1 MQRTFI
7 RTSCCLAAA
16 VALIVTASSYAA
28 YPDKPVRMI
37 VPFPPGGGTDVVAR
51 AIAQK
56 LGDQWGQSVVVDNR
70 PGAASMVGTEMLAHA
85 VADGYTIGFVSMS
98 HTINPSIYKKLPFD
112 PIADFAPVVLAAT
125 APNVLVVNPAV
136 GAKSVAELVQVAKA
150 RPGKL
155 NFPSSGNGGVSHLSM
170 EMFRYAA
177 GIDIVHVP
185 YRGAGPALTALLAN
199 ETQLMMATTP
209 VALPQMKAGRLIA
222 LATTGLKRSPLAADI
237 PTVAESGY
245 PGFEADTWYGMLAPA
260 KMPPAL
266 VNQINAAVVKM
277 LTQPDFKERLAHEGA
292 QPAGGTPAQFAAY
305 IKMEI
310 EKWAKIVRMAKVKIE

>member
-1 MQRTFI
+1 M
-7 RTSCCLAAA
+7 A
-16 VALIVTASSYAA
+16 VAVAGTTCAFAAA
-28 YPDKPVRMI
+28 YPDKPVRMV

-51 AIAQK
+51 AIALK
-56 LGDQWGQSVVVDNR
+56 LTEQWGQSVVVDNR
-70 PGAASMVGTEMLAHA
+70 PGAASMVGTEMLARA
-85 VADGYTIGFVSMS
+85 VPDGYTLGFVSMS

-112 PIADFAPVVLAAT
+112 PIADFSPVVLAAT
-125 APNVLVVNPAV
+125 APNVLVVSPGV
-136 GAKSVAELVQVAKA
+136 GAKSVAELVQIAKS

-222 LATTGLKRSPLAADI
+222 LATTGLKRSSLAPEI
-237 PTVAESGY
+237 PTVAEAGY

-260 KMPPAL
+260 KVPPAL
-266 VNQINAAVVKM
+266 VNQANAAVTKM
-277 LTQPDFKERLAHEGA
+277 LTQADFKERLAHEGA
-292 QPAGGTPAQFAAY
+292 QPAGGTPAQFAAH
-305 IKMEI
+305 IKSEI
-310 EKWAKIVRMAKVKIE
+310 EKWAKIVRMARVKIE

>member
-1 MQRTFI
+1 M
-7 RTSCCLAAA
+7 A
-16 VALIVTASSYAA
+16 VAVTGATCAVAA
-28 YPDKPVRMI
+28 TYPDKPVRMV

-51 AIAQK
+51 AIALK
-56 LGDQWGQSVVVDNR
+56 LSEQWGQSVVVDNR
-70 PGAASMVGTEMLAHA
+70 PGAASMVGTEMLARA
-85 VADGYTIGFVSMS
+85 VPDGYTLGFVSMS

-112 PIADFAPVVLAAT
+112 PIADFSPVVLAAT
-125 APNVLVVNPAV
+125 APNVLVVSPGV
-136 GAKSVAELVQVAKA
+136 GAKSVAELVQIAKA

-222 LATTGLKRSPLAADI
+222 LATTGLKRSSLAPEI
-237 PTVAESGY
+237 PTVAEAGY

-260 KMPPAL
+260 KVPPAL
-266 VNQINAAVVKM
+266 VNQANAAVTKM
-277 LTQPDFKERLAHEGA
+277 LTQADFKERLAHEGA
-292 QPAGGTPAQFAAY
+292 QPAGGTPAQFAAH
-305 IKMEI
+305 IKSEI

>member
-1 MQRTFI
+1 M
-7 RTSCCLAAA
+7 A
-16 VALIVTASSYAA
+16 VAVTGATCAVAA
-28 YPDKPVRMI
+28 TYPEKPVRMV

-51 AIAQK
+51 AIALK
-56 LGDQWGQSVVVDNR
+56 LTEQWGQSVVVDNR
-70 PGAASMVGTEMLAHA
+70 PGAASMVGTEMLARA
-85 VADGYTIGFVSMS
+85 VPDGYTLGFVSMS

-112 PIADFAPVVLAAT
+112 PIADFSPVALAAT
-125 APNVLVVNPAV
+125 APNVLVVNPGV
-136 GAKSVAELVQVAKA
+136 GAKSVAELVQIAKA

-222 LATTGLKRSPLAADI
+222 LATTGLKRSSLAPEI
-237 PTVAESGY
+237 PTVAEAGY

-260 KMPPAL
+260 KVPPAL
-266 VNQINAAVVKM
+266 VNQANAAVTKM
-277 LTQPDFKERLAHEGA
+277 LTQADFKERLAHEGA
-292 QPAGGTPAQFAAY
+292 QPAGGTPAQFATH
-305 IKMEI
+305 IKSEI

>member
-1 MQRTFI
+1 M
-7 RTSCCLAAA
+7 A
-16 VALIVTASSYAA
+16 VAVTGATCAVAA
-28 YPDKPVRMI
+28 TYPEKPVRMV

-51 AIAQK
+51 AIALK
-56 LGDQWGQSVVVDNR
+56 LTEQWGQSVVVDNR
-70 PGAASMVGTEMLAHA
+70 PGAASMVGTEMLARA
-85 VADGYTIGFVSMS
+85 VPDGYTLGFVSMS

-112 PIADFAPVVLAAT
+112 PIADFSPVVLAAT
-125 APNVLVVNPAV
+125 APNVLVVSPGV
-136 GAKSVAELVQVAKA
+136 GAKSVAELVQIAKS

-222 LATTGLKRSPLAADI
+222 LATTGLKRSSLAPEI
-237 PTVAESGY
+237 PTVAEAGY

-260 KMPPAL
+260 KVPPAL
-266 VNQINAAVVKM
+266 VNQANAAVTKM
-277 LTQPDFKERLAHEGA
+277 LTQADFKERLAHEGA
-292 QPAGGTPAQFAAY
+292 QPAGGTPAQFAAH
-305 IKMEI
+305 IKSEI

>member
-1 MQRTFI
+1 M
-7 RTSCCLAAA
+7 A
-16 VALIVTASSYAA
+16 VAVTGATCAVAA
-28 YPDKPVRMI
+28 TYPEKPVRMV

-51 AIAQK
+51 AIALK
-56 LGDQWGQSVVVDNR
+56 LTEQWGQSVVVDNR
-70 PGAASMVGTEMLAHA
+70 PGAASMVGTEMLARA
-85 VADGYTIGFVSMS
+85 VPDGYTLGFVSMS

-112 PIADFAPVVLAAT
+112 PIADFSPVVLAAT
-125 APNVLVVNPAV
+125 APNVLVVNPGV
-136 GAKSVAELVQVAKA
+136 GAKSVAELVQIAKS

-222 LATTGLKRSPLAADI
+222 LATTGLKRSSLAPEI
-237 PTVAESGY
+237 PTVAEAGY

-260 KMPPAL
+260 KVPPAL
-266 VNQINAAVVKM
+266 VNQANAAVTKM
-277 LTQPDFKERLAHEGA
+277 LTQADFKERLAHEGA
-292 QPAGGTPAQFAAY
+292 QPAGGTPAQFAAH
-305 IKMEI
+305 IKSEI

>member
-1 MQRTFI
+1 M
-7 RTSCCLAAA
+7 A
-16 VALIVTASSYAA
+16 VAVAGTTCAFAAA
-28 YPDKPVRMI
+28 YPDKPVRMV

-51 AIAQK
+51 AIALK
-56 LGDQWGQSVVVDNR
+56 LTEQWGQSVVVDNR
-70 PGAASMVGTEMLAHA
+70 PGAASMVGTEMLARA
-85 VADGYTIGFVSMS
+85 VPDGYTLGFVSMS

-112 PIADFAPVVLAAT
+112 PIADFSPVALAAT
-125 APNVLVVNPAV
+125 APNVLVVNPGV
-136 GAKSVAELVQVAKA
+136 GAKSVAELVQIAKA

-222 LATTGLKRSPLAADI
+222 LATTGLKRSSLAPEI
-237 PTVAESGY
+237 PTVAEAGY

-260 KMPPAL
+260 KVPPAL
-266 VNQINAAVVKM
+266 VNQANAAVTKM
-277 LTQPDFKERLAHEGA
+277 LTQADFKERLAHEGA
-292 QPAGGTPAQFAAY
+292 QPAGGTPAQFATH
-305 IKMEI
+305 IKSEI
-310 EKWAKIVRMAKVKIE
+310 EKWAKIVRTAKVKIE

>member
-1 MQRTFI
+1 M
-7 RTSCCLAAA
+7 A
-16 VALIVTASSYAA
+16 VAVAGTTCAFAAA
-28 YPDKPVRMI
+28 YPDKPVRMV

-51 AIAQK
+51 AIALK
-56 LGDQWGQSVVVDNR
+56 LTEQWGQSVVVDNR
-70 PGAASMVGTEMLAHA
+70 PGAASMVGTEMLARA
-85 VADGYTIGFVSMS
+85 VPDGYTLGFVSMS

-112 PIADFAPVVLAAT
+112 PIADFSPVVLAAT
-125 APNVLVVNPAV
+125 APNVLVVNPGV
-136 GAKSVAELVQVAKA
+136 GAKSVAELVQIAKA

-222 LATTGLKRSPLAADI
+222 LATTGLKRSSLAPEI
-237 PTVAESGY
+237 PTVAEAGY

-260 KMPPAL
+260 KVPPAF
-266 VNQINAAVVKM
+266 VKQANAAVTKM

-292 QPAGGTPAQFAAY
+292 QPAGGTPAQFAAH
-305 IKMEI
+305 IKSEI
-310 EKWAKIVRMAKVKIE
+310 EKWAKIVRTAKVKIE

>member
-1 MQRTFI
+1 M
-7 RTSCCLAAA
+7 A
-16 VALIVTASSYAA
+16 VAVAGTTCAFAAA
-28 YPDKPVRMI
+28 YPDKPVRMV

-51 AIAQK
+51 AIALK
-56 LGDQWGQSVVVDNR
+56 LTEQWSQSVVVDNR
-70 PGAASMVGTEMLAHA
+70 PGAASMVGTEMLARA
-85 VADGYTIGFVSMS
+85 VPDGYTLGFVSMS

-112 PIADFAPVVLAAT
+112 PIADFSPVVLAAT
-125 APNVLVVNPAV
+125 APNVLVVSPGV
-136 GAKSVAELVQVAKA
+136 GAKSVAELVQIAKS

-222 LATTGLKRSPLAADI
+222 LATTGLKRSSLAPEI
-237 PTVAESGY
+237 PTVAEAGY

-260 KMPPAL
+260 KVPPAL
-266 VNQINAAVVKM
+266 VNQANAAVTKM
-277 LTQPDFKERLAHEGA
+277 LTQADFKERLAHEGA
-292 QPAGGTPAQFAAY
+292 QPAGGTPAQFAAH
-305 IKMEI
+305 IKSEI
-310 EKWAKIVRMAKVKIE
+310 EKWSKIVRMAKVKIE

>member
-1 MQRTFI
+1 M
-7 RTSCCLAAA
+7 A
-16 VALIVTASSYAA
+16 VAVTGATCAVAA
-28 YPDKPVRMI
+28 TYPEKPVRMV

-51 AIAQK
+51 AIALK
-56 LGDQWGQSVVVDNR
+56 LTEQWGQSVVVDNR
-70 PGAASMVGTEMLAHA
+70 PGAASMVGTEMLARA
-85 VADGYTIGFVSMS
+85 VPDGYTLGFVSMS

-112 PIADFAPVVLAAT
+112 PIADFFPVALAAT
-125 APNVLVVNPAV
+125 APNVLVVNPGV
-136 GAKSVAELVQVAKA
+136 GAKSVAELVQIAKS

-222 LATTGLKRSPLAADI
+222 LATTGLKRSSLAPEI
-237 PTVAESGY
+237 PTVAEAGY

-260 KMPPAL
+260 KVPPAL
-266 VNQINAAVVKM
+266 VNQANAAVTKM
-277 LTQPDFKERLAHEGA
+277 LTQADFKERLAHEGA
-292 QPAGGTPAQFAAY
+292 QPAGGTPAQFAAH
-305 IKMEI
+305 IKSEI
-310 EKWAKIVRMAKVKIE
+310 EKWAKIVRTAKVKIE

>member
-1 MQRTFI
+1 MAVAVAATTCAF
-7 RTSCCLAAA
+7 AAA
-16 VALIVTASSYAA
+16 YSY
-28 YPDKPVRMI
+28 KPVRMV

-51 AIAQK
+51 AIALK
-56 LGDQWGQSVVVDNR
+56 LTEQWGQSVVVDNR
-70 PGAASMVGTEMLAHA
+70 PGAASMVGTEMLARA
-85 VADGYTIGFVSMS
+85 VPDGYTLGFVSMS

-112 PIADFAPVVLAAT
+112 PIADFSPVVLAAT
-125 APNVLVVNPAV
+125 APNVLVVNPGV
-136 GAKSVAELVQVAKA
+136 GAKSVAELVQIAKS

-222 LATTGLKRSPLAADI
+222 LATTGLKRSSLAPEI
-237 PTVAESGY
+237 PTVAEAGY

-260 KMPPAL
+260 KVPPAL
-266 VNQINAAVVKM
+266 INQANAAVTKM
-277 LTQPDFKERLAHEGA
+277 LTQADFKERLAHEGA
-292 QPAGGTPAQFAAY
+292 QPAGGTPAQFAAH
-305 IKMEI
+305 IKSEI

>member
-1 MQRTFI
+1 M
-7 RTSCCLAAA
+7 A
-16 VALIVTASSYAA
+16 VAVTGATCAVAA
-28 YPDKPVRMI
+28 TYPEKPVRMV

-51 AIAQK
+51 AIALK
-56 LGDQWGQSVVVDNR
+56 LTEQWGQSVVVDNR
-70 PGAASMVGTEMLAHA
+70 PGAASMVGTEMLARA
-85 VADGYTIGFVSMS
+85 VPDGYTLGFVSMS

-112 PIADFAPVVLAAT
+112 PIADFSPVVLAAT
-125 APNVLVVNPAV
+125 APNVLVVNPGV
-136 GAKSVAELVQVAKA
+136 GAKSVAELVQVAKG

-222 LATTGLKRSPLAADI
+222 LATTGLKRSSLAPEI
-237 PTVAESGY
+237 PTVAEAGY

-260 KMPPAL
+260 KVPPVL
-266 VNQINAAVVKM
+266 VNQANAAVTKM
-277 LTQPDFKERLAHEGA
+277 LTQADFKERLAHEGA
-292 QPAGGTPAQFAAY
+292 QPAGGTPAQFAAH
-305 IKMEI
+305 IKSEI
-310 EKWAKIVRMAKVKIE
+310 EKWAKIVRMARVKIE

>member
-1 MQRTFI
+1 
-7 RTSCCLAAA
+7 L
-16 VALIVTASSYAA
+16 
-28 YPDKPVRMI
+28 
-37 VPFPPGGGTDVVAR
+37 
-51 AIAQK
+51 K
-56 LGDQWGQSVVVDNR
+56 LTEQWGQSVVVDNR
-70 PGAASMVGTEMLAHA
+70 PGAASMVGTEMLARA
-85 VADGYTIGFVSMS
+85 VPDGYTLGFVSMS

-112 PIADFAPVVLAAT
+112 PIADFSPVALAAT
-125 APNVLVVNPAV
+125 APNVLVVNPGV
-136 GAKSVAELVQVAKA
+136 GAKSVAELVQIAKA

-222 LATTGLKRSPLAADI
+222 LATTGLKRSSLAPEI
-237 PTVAESGY
+237 PTVAEAGY

-260 KMPPAL
+260 KVPPAL
-266 VNQINAAVVKM
+266 VNQANAAVTKM
-277 LTQPDFKERLAHEGA
+277 LTQADFKERLAHEGA
-292 QPAGGTPAQFAAY
+292 QPAGGTPAQFATH
-305 IKMEI
+305 IKSEI
-310 EKWAKIVRMAKVKIE
+310 EKWAKIVRTAKVKIE

>member
-1 MQRTFI
+1 M
-7 RTSCCLAAA
+7 A
-16 VALIVTASSYAA
+16 VAVTGATCAVAA
-28 YPDKPVRMI
+28 TYPDKPVRMV

-51 AIAQK
+51 AIALK
-56 LGDQWGQSVVVDNR
+56 LSEQWGQSVVVDNR
-70 PGAASMVGTEMLAHA
+70 PGAASMVGTEMLARA
-85 VADGYTIGFVSMS
+85 VPDGYTLGFVSMS

-112 PIADFAPVVLAAT
+112 PIADLSPVMLAAT
-125 APNVLVVNPAV
+125 APNVLVVNPGV
-136 GAKSVAELVQVAKA
+136 GAKSVAELVQIAKS

-222 LATTGLKRSPLAADI
+222 LATTGLKRSSLAPEI
-237 PTVAESGY
+237 PTVAEAGY

-260 KMPPAL
+260 KVPPAL
-266 VNQINAAVVKM
+266 VNQANAAVTKM
-277 LTQPDFKERLAHEGA
+277 LTQADFKERLAHEGA
-292 QPAGGTPAQFAAY
+292 QPAGGTPAQFAAH
-305 IKMEI
+305 IKSEI

>member
-1 MQRTFI
+1 M
-7 RTSCCLAAA
+7 A
-16 VALIVTASSYAA
+16 VAVAATTCAFAAA
-28 YPDKPVRMI
+28 YPDKPVRMV

-51 AIAQK
+51 AIALK
-56 LGDQWGQSVVVDNR
+56 LTEQWGQSVVVDNR
-70 PGAASMVGTEMLAHA
+70 PGAASMVGTEMLARA
-85 VADGYTIGFVSMS
+85 VPDGYTLGFVSMS

-112 PIADFAPVVLAAT
+112 PIADFSPVALAAT
-125 APNVLVVNPAV
+125 APNVLVVNPGV
-136 GAKSVAELVQVAKA
+136 GAKSVAELVQIAKS

-222 LATTGLKRSPLAADI
+222 LATTGLKRSSLAPEI
-237 PTVAESGY
+237 PTVAEAGY

-260 KMPPAL
+260 KVPPAL
-266 VNQINAAVVKM
+266 VNQANAAVTKM
-277 LTQPDFKERLAHEGA
+277 LTQADFKERLAHEGA
-292 QPAGGTPAQFAAY
+292 QPAGGTPAQFATH
-305 IKMEI
+305 IKSEI
-310 EKWAKIVRMAKVKIE
+310 EKWAKIVRTAKVKIE

>member
-1 MQRTFI
+1 M
-7 RTSCCLAAA
+7 A
-16 VALIVTASSYAA
+16 VAVAGTTCAFAAA
-28 YPDKPVRMI
+28 YPDKPVRMV

-51 AIAQK
+51 AIALK
-56 LGDQWGQSVVVDNR
+56 LTEQWGQSVVVDNR
-70 PGAASMVGTEMLAHA
+70 PGAASMVGTEMLARA
-85 VADGYTIGFVSMS
+85 VPDGYTLGFVSMS
-98 HTINPSIYKKLPFD
+98 HTINPSIHKKLPFD
-112 PIADFAPVVLAAT
+112 PIADFFPVALAAT
-125 APNVLVVNPAV
+125 APNVLVVNPGV
-136 GAKSVAELVQVAKA
+136 GAKSVAELVQIAKA

-222 LATTGLKRSPLAADI
+222 LATTGLKRSSLAPEI
-237 PTVAESGY
+237 PTVAEAGY

-260 KMPPAL
+260 KVPPAL
-266 VNQINAAVVKM
+266 VNQANAAVTKM
-277 LTQPDFKERLAHEGA
+277 LTQADFKERLAHEGA
-292 QPAGGTPAQFAAY
+292 QPAGGTPAQFATH
-305 IKMEI
+305 IKSEI
-310 EKWAKIVRMAKVKIE
+310 EKWAKIVRTAKVKIE

>member
-1 MQRTFI
+1 M
-7 RTSCCLAAA
+7 A
-16 VALIVTASSYAA
+16 VAVAGTTCAFAAA
-28 YPDKPVRMI
+28 YPDKPVRMV

-51 AIAQK
+51 AIALK
-56 LGDQWGQSVVVDNR
+56 LTEQWGQSVVVDNR
-70 PGAASMVGTEMLAHA
+70 PGAASMVGTEMLARA
-85 VADGYTIGFVSMS
+85 VPDGYTLGFVSMS

-112 PIADFAPVVLAAT
+112 PIADFSPVALAAT
-125 APNVLVVNPAV
+125 APNVLVVSPGV
-136 GAKSVAELVQVAKA
+136 GAKSVAELVQIAKS

-222 LATTGLKRSPLAADI
+222 LATTGLKRSSLAPEI
-237 PTVAESGY
+237 PTVAEAGY

-260 KMPPAL
+260 KVPPAL
-266 VNQINAAVVKM
+266 VNQANAAVTKM
-277 LTQPDFKERLAHEGA
+277 LTQADFKERLAHEGA
-292 QPAGGTPAQFAAY
+292 QPAGGTPAQFAAH
-305 IKMEI
+305 IKSEI

>member
-1 MQRTFI
+1 M
-7 RTSCCLAAA
+7 A
-16 VALIVTASSYAA
+16 VAVAATTCAFAAA
-28 YPDKPVRMI
+28 YPDKPVRMV

-51 AIAQK
+51 AIALK
-56 LGDQWGQSVVVDNR
+56 LTEQWSQSVVVDNR
-70 PGAASMVGTEMLAHA
+70 PGAASMVGTEMLARA
-85 VADGYTIGFVSMS
+85 VPDGYTLGFVSMS

-112 PIADFAPVVLAAT
+112 PIADFSPVALAAT
-125 APNVLVVNPAV
+125 APNVLVVNPGV
-136 GAKSVAELVQVAKA
+136 GAKSVAELVQIAKA

-222 LATTGLKRSPLAADI
+222 LATTGLKRSSLAPEI
-237 PTVAESGY
+237 PTVAEAGY

-260 KMPPAL
+260 KVPPAL
-266 VNQINAAVVKM
+266 VNQANAAVTKM
-277 LTQPDFKERLAHEGA
+277 LTQADFKERLAHEGA
-292 QPAGGTPAQFAAY
+292 QPAGGTPAQFAAH
-305 IKMEI
+305 IKSEI

>member
-1 MQRTFI
+1 M
-7 RTSCCLAAA
+7 A
-16 VALIVTASSYAA
+16 VAVTGATCAVAA
-28 YPDKPVRMI
+28 TYPEKPVRMV

-51 AIAQK
+51 AIALK
-56 LGDQWGQSVVVDNR
+56 LTEQWGQSVVVDNR
-70 PGAASMVGTEMLAHA
+70 PGAASMVGTEMLARA
-85 VADGYTIGFVSMS
+85 VPDGYTLGFVSMS

-112 PIADFAPVVLAAT
+112 PIADFSPVVLAAT
-125 APNVLVVNPAV
+125 APNVLVVNPGV
-136 GAKSVAELVQVAKA
+136 GAKSVAELVQIAKA

-155 NFPSSGNGGVSHLSM
+155 NFPSSCNGGVSHLSM

-222 LATTGLKRSPLAADI
+222 LATTGLKRSSLAPEI
-237 PTVAESGY
+237 PTVAEAGY

-260 KMPPAL
+260 KVPPAL
-266 VNQINAAVVKM
+266 VNQANAAVTKM
-277 LTQPDFKERLAHEGA
+277 LTQADFKERLAHEGA
-292 QPAGGTPAQFAAY
+292 QPAGGTPAQFAAH
-305 IKMEI
+305 IKSEI
-310 EKWAKIVRMAKVKIE
+310 EKWAKIVRMARVKIE

>member
-1 MQRTFI
+1 M
-7 RTSCCLAAA
+7 A
-16 VALIVTASSYAA
+16 VAVAGTTCAFAAA
-28 YPDKPVRMI
+28 YPDKPVRMV

-51 AIAQK
+51 AIALK
-56 LGDQWGQSVVVDNR
+56 LTEQWGQSVVVDNR

-85 VADGYTIGFVSMS
+85 VPDGYTLGFVSMS

-112 PIADFAPVVLAAT
+112 PIADFSPVALAAT
-125 APNVLVVNPAV
+125 APNVLVVNPGV
-136 GAKSVAELVQVAKA
+136 GAKSVAELVQIAKA

-222 LATTGLKRSPLAADI
+222 LATTGLKRSSLAPEI
-237 PTVAESGY
+237 PTVAEAGY

-260 KMPPAL
+260 KVPPAL
-266 VNQINAAVVKM
+266 VNQTNAAVTKM
-277 LTQPDFKERLAHEGA
+277 LTQADFKERLAHEGA
-292 QPAGGTPAQFAAY
+292 QPAGGTPTQFATH
-305 IKMEI
+305 IKSEI
-310 EKWAKIVRMAKVKIE
+310 EKWAKIVRTAKVKIE

>member
-1 MQRTFI
+1 M
-7 RTSCCLAAA
+7 A
-16 VALIVTASSYAA
+16 VAVAGTTCAFAAA
-28 YPDKPVRMI
+28 YPDKPVRMV

-51 AIAQK
+51 AIALK
-56 LGDQWGQSVVVDNR
+56 LTEQWGQSVVVDNR
-70 PGAASMVGTEMLAHA
+70 PGAASMVGTEMLARA
-85 VADGYTIGFVSMS
+85 VPDGYTLGFVSMS

-112 PIADFAPVVLAAT
+112 PIADFSPVALAAT
-125 APNVLVVNPAV
+125 APNVLVVNPGV
-136 GAKSVAELVQVAKA
+136 GAKSVAELVQIAKA

-222 LATTGLKRSPLAADI
+222 LATTGLKRSSLAPEI
-237 PTVAESGY
+237 PTVAEAGY

-260 KMPPAL
+260 KVPPAL
-266 VNQINAAVVKM
+266 VNQANAAVTKM
-277 LTQPDFKERLAHEGA
+277 LTQADFKERLAHEGA
-292 QPAGGTPAQFAAY
+292 QPAGGTPAQFAAH
-305 IKMEI
+305 IKSEI
-310 EKWAKIVRMAKVKIE
+310 EKWAKIVRMARVKIE

>member
-1 MQRTFI
+1 M
-7 RTSCCLAAA
+7 A
-16 VALIVTASSYAA
+16 VAVTGATCAVAA
-28 YPDKPVRMI
+28 TYPDKPVRMV

-51 AIAQK
+51 AIALK
-56 LGDQWGQSVVVDNR
+56 LTEQWGQSVVVDNR
-70 PGAASMVGTEMLAHA
+70 PGAASMVGTEMLARA
-85 VADGYTIGFVSMS
+85 VPDGYTLGFVSMS

-112 PIADFAPVVLAAT
+112 PIADFSPVVLAAT
-125 APNVLVVNPAV
+125 APNVLVVSPGV
-136 GAKSVAELVQVAKA
+136 GAKSVAELVQIAKS

-222 LATTGLKRSPLAADI
+222 LATTGLKRSSLAPEI
-237 PTVAESGY
+237 PTVAEAGY

-260 KMPPAL
+260 KVPPAL
-266 VNQINAAVVKM
+266 VNQANAAVTKM
-277 LTQPDFKERLAHEGA
+277 LTQADFKERLAHEGA
-292 QPAGGTPAQFAAY
+292 QPAGGTPAQFAAH
-305 IKMEI
+305 IKSEI
-310 EKWAKIVRMAKVKIE
+310 EKWAKIVRMARVKIE

>member
-1 MQRTFI
+1 M
-7 RTSCCLAAA
+7 A
-16 VALIVTASSYAA
+16 VAVTGATCAVAA
-28 YPDKPVRMI
+28 TYPEKPVRMV

-51 AIAQK
+51 AIALK
-56 LGDQWGQSVVVDNR
+56 LTEQWGQSVVVDNR
-70 PGAASMVGTEMLAHA
+70 PGAASMVGTEMLARA
-85 VADGYTIGFVSMS
+85 VPDGYTLGFVSMS

-112 PIADFAPVVLAAT
+112 PIADFSPVVLAAT
-125 APNVLVVNPAV
+125 APNVLVVNPGV
-136 GAKSVAELVQVAKA
+136 GAKSVAELVQIAKS

-222 LATTGLKRSPLAADI
+222 LATTGLKRSSLAPEI
-237 PTVAESGY
+237 PTVAEAGY

-260 KMPPAL
+260 KVPPAL
-266 VNQINAAVVKM
+266 VNQANAAVTKM
-277 LTQPDFKERLAHEGA
+277 LTQADFKERLAHEGA
-292 QPAGGTPAQFAAY
+292 QPAGGTPAQFATH
-305 IKMEI
+305 IKSEI

>member
-1 MQRTFI
+1 M
-7 RTSCCLAAA
+7 A
-16 VALIVTASSYAA
+16 VAVAATTCAFAAA
-28 YPDKPVRMI
+28 YPDKPVRMV

-51 AIAQK
+51 AIALK
-56 LGDQWGQSVVVDNR
+56 LTEQWGQSVVVDNR
-70 PGAASMVGTEMLAHA
+70 PGAASMVGTEMLARA
-85 VADGYTIGFVSMS
+85 VPDGYTLGFVSMS

-112 PIADFAPVVLAAT
+112 PIADFSPVALAAT
-125 APNVLVVNPAV
+125 APNVLVVSPGV
-136 GAKSVAELVQVAKA
+136 GAKSVAELVQIAKS

-222 LATTGLKRSPLAADI
+222 LATTGLKRSSLAPEI
-237 PTVAESGY
+237 PTVAEAGY

-260 KMPPAL
+260 KVPPAL
-266 VNQINAAVVKM
+266 VNQANAAVTKM
-277 LTQPDFKERLAHEGA
+277 LTQADFKERLAHEGA
-292 QPAGGTPAQFAAY
+292 QPAGGTPAQFATH
-305 IKMEI
+305 IKSEI
-310 EKWAKIVRMAKVKIE
+310 EKWAKIVRTAKVKIE

>member
-1 MQRTFI
+1 M
-7 RTSCCLAAA
+7 A
-16 VALIVTASSYAA
+16 VAVAGTTCAFAAA
-28 YPDKPVRMI
+28 YPDKPVRMV

-51 AIAQK
+51 AIALK
-56 LGDQWGQSVVVDNR
+56 LTEQWGQSVVVDNR
-70 PGAASMVGTEMLAHA
+70 PGAASMVGTEMLARA
-85 VADGYTIGFVSMS
+85 VPDGYTLGFVSMS

-112 PIADFAPVVLAAT
+112 PIADFSPVALAAT
-125 APNVLVVNPAV
+125 APNVLVVNPGV
-136 GAKSVAELVQVAKA
+136 GAKSVAELVQIAKA

-222 LATTGLKRSPLAADI
+222 LATTGLKRSLLAPEI
-237 PTVAESGY
+237 PTVAEAGY

-260 KMPPAL
+260 KVPPAL
-266 VNQINAAVVKM
+266 VNQANAAVTKM
-277 LTQPDFKERLAHEGA
+277 LTQADFKERLAHEGA
-292 QPAGGTPAQFAAY
+292 QPAGGTPAQFATH
-305 IKMEI
+305 IKSEI

>member
-1 MQRTFI
+1 M
-7 RTSCCLAAA
+7 A
-16 VALIVTASSYAA
+16 VAVAGTTCAFAAA
-28 YPDKPVRMI
+28 YPDKPVRMV

-51 AIAQK
+51 AIALK
-56 LGDQWGQSVVVDNR
+56 LTEQWGQSVVVDNR
-70 PGAASMVGTEMLAHA
+70 PGAASMVGTEMLARA
-85 VADGYTIGFVSMS
+85 VPDGYTLGFVSMS

-112 PIADFAPVVLAAT
+112 PIADFSPVALAAT
-125 APNVLVVNPAV
+125 APNVLVVSPGV
-136 GAKSVAELVQVAKA
+136 GAKSVAELVQIAKS

-222 LATTGLKRSPLAADI
+222 LATTGLKRSSLAPEI
-237 PTVAESGY
+237 PTVAEAGY

-260 KMPPAL
+260 KVPPAL
-266 VNQINAAVVKM
+266 VNQANAAVTKM
-277 LTQPDFKERLAHEGA
+277 LTQADFKERLAHEGA
-292 QPAGGTPAQFAAY
+292 QPAGGTPAQFAAH
-305 IKMEI
+305 IKSEI
-310 EKWAKIVRMAKVKIE
+310 EKWAKIVRMARVKIE

>member
-1 MQRTFI
+1 M
-7 RTSCCLAAA
+7 A
-16 VALIVTASSYAA
+16 VAVAGTTCAFAAA
-28 YPDKPVRMI
+28 YPDKPVRMV

-51 AIAQK
+51 AIALK
-56 LGDQWGQSVVVDNR
+56 LTEQWGQSVVVDNR
-70 PGAASMVGTEMLAHA
+70 PGAASMVGTEMLARA
-85 VADGYTIGFVSMS
+85 VPDGYTLGFVSMS

-112 PIADFAPVVLAAT
+112 PIADFSPVALAAT
-125 APNVLVVNPAV
+125 APNVLVVNPGV
-136 GAKSVAELVQVAKA
+136 GAKSVAELVQIAKA

-222 LATTGLKRSPLAADI
+222 LATTGLKRSSLAPEI
-237 PTVAESGY
+237 PTVAEAGY

-260 KMPPAL
+260 KVPPAL
-266 VNQINAAVVKM
+266 VNQANAAVTKM
-277 LTQPDFKERLAHEGA
+277 LTQADFKERLAHEGA
-292 QPAGGTPAQFAAY
+292 QPAGGTPTQFATH
-305 IKMEI
+305 IKSEI

>member
-1 MQRTFI
+1 MTGA
-7 RTSCCLAAA
+7 TCA
-16 VALIVTASSYAA
+16 VAAT
-28 YPDKPVRMI
+28 YPEKPVRMV

-51 AIAQK
+51 AIALK
-56 LGDQWGQSVVVDNR
+56 LTEQWGQSVVVDNR
-70 PGAASMVGTEMLAHA
+70 PGAASMVGTEMLARA
-85 VADGYTIGFVSMS
+85 VPDGYTLGFVSMS

-112 PIADFAPVVLAAT
+112 PIADFSPVVLAAT
-125 APNVLVVNPAV
+125 APNVLVVNPGV
-136 GAKSVAELVQVAKA
+136 GAKSVAELVQIAKA

-222 LATTGLKRSPLAADI
+222 LATTGLKRSSLAPEI
-237 PTVAESGY
+237 PTVAEAGY

-260 KMPPAL
+260 KVPPAL
-266 VNQINAAVVKM
+266 LNQANAAVTKM
-277 LTQPDFKERLAHEGA
+277 LTQADFKERLAHEGA
-292 QPAGGTPAQFAAY
+292 QPAGGTPAQFAAH
-305 IKMEI
+305 IKSEI

>member
-1 MQRTFI
+1 M
-7 RTSCCLAAA
+7 A
-16 VALIVTASSYAA
+16 VAVAATTCAFAAA
-28 YPDKPVRMI
+28 YPDKPVRMV

-51 AIAQK
+51 AIALK
-56 LGDQWGQSVVVDNR
+56 LTEQWGQSVVVDNR
-70 PGAASMVGTEMLAHA
+70 PGAASMVGTEMLARA
-85 VADGYTIGFVSMS
+85 VPDGYTLGFVSMS

-112 PIADFAPVVLAAT
+112 PIADFSPVVLAAT
-125 APNVLVVNPAV
+125 APNVLVVNPGV
-136 GAKSVAELVQVAKA
+136 GAKSVAELVQIAKA

-222 LATTGLKRSPLAADI
+222 LATTGLKRSSLAPEI
-237 PTVAESGY
+237 PTVAEAGY

-260 KMPPAL
+260 KVPPAL
-266 VNQINAAVVKM
+266 VNQANAAVTKM
-277 LTQPDFKERLAHEGA
+277 LTQADFKERLAHEGA
-292 QPAGGTPAQFAAY
+292 QPAGGTPAQFAAH
-305 IKMEI
+305 IKSEI

>member
-1 MQRTFI
+1 M
-7 RTSCCLAAA
+7 A
-16 VALIVTASSYAA
+16 VAVAGTTCAFAAA
-28 YPDKPVRMI
+28 YPDKPVRMV

-51 AIAQK
+51 AIALK
-56 LGDQWGQSVVVDNR
+56 LTEQWGQSVVVDNR
-70 PGAASMVGTEMLAHA
+70 PGAASMVGTEMLARA
-85 VADGYTIGFVSMS
+85 VPDGYTLGFVSMS

-112 PIADFAPVVLAAT
+112 PIADFSPVALAAT
-125 APNVLVVNPAV
+125 APNVLVVNPGV
-136 GAKSVAELVQVAKA
+136 GAKSVAELVQIAKA

-222 LATTGLKRSPLAADI
+222 LATTGLKRSSLAPEI
-237 PTVAESGY
+237 PTVAEAGY

-260 KMPPAL
+260 KVPPAL
-266 VNQINAAVVKM
+266 VNQANAAVTKM
-277 LTQPDFKERLAHEGA
+277 LTQADFKERLAHEGA
-292 QPAGGTPAQFAAY
+292 QPAGGTPAQFAAH
-305 IKMEI
+305 IKSEI
-310 EKWAKIVRMAKVKIE
+310 EKWAKIVRTAKVKIE

>member
-1 MQRTFI
+1 MARFFRQP
-7 RTSCCLAAA
+7 LAAFLA
-16 VALIVTASSYAA
+16 SALAGGAAFAA
-28 YPDKPVRMI
+28 YPDKPVRMV

-56 LGDQWGQSVVVDNR
+56 LGEQWGQSVIVDNR
-70 PGAASMVGTEMLAHA
+70 PGAASMIGTEILAHA
-85 VADGYTIGFVSMS
+85 VPDGYTLGFVSMT
-98 HTINPSIYKKLPFD
+98 HTINVSIYKKLPYD
-112 PIADFAPVVLAAT
+112 PVADFAPIILAAT

-136 GAKSVAELVQVAKA
+136 GAKTVAELVKIAKA

-170 EMFRYAA
+170 ELFRYTA
-177 GIDIVHVP
+177 GIEITHVP

-222 LATTGLKRSPLAADI
+222 LAVTSRVRSPLAPEL
-237 PTVAESGY
+237 PTIAESGY

-260 KMPPAL
+260 RFPAVL
-266 VNQINAAVVKM
+266 VTQVNGAVTKM
-277 LTQPDFKERLAHEGA
+277 LAEPDFKERLAHEGA

-305 IKMEI
+305 IKSEI
-310 EKWAKIVRMAKVKIE
+310 GKWAKIVGMAKVQIE

>member
-1 MQRTFI
+1 M
-7 RTSCCLAAA
+7 A
-16 VALIVTASSYAA
+16 VAVTGATCAVAA
-28 YPDKPVRMI
+28 TYPDKPVRMV

-51 AIAQK
+51 AIALK
-56 LGDQWGQSVVVDNR
+56 LSEQWGQSVVVDNR
-70 PGAASMVGTEMLAHA
+70 PGAASMVGTEMLARA
-85 VADGYTIGFVSMS
+85 VPDGYTLGFVSMS

-112 PIADFAPVVLAAT
+112 PIADFSPVVLAAT
-125 APNVLVVNPAV
+125 APNVLVVSPGV
-136 GAKSVAELVQVAKA
+136 GAKSVAELVQIAKS

-222 LATTGLKRSPLAADI
+222 LATTGLKRSSLAPEI
-237 PTVAESGY
+237 PTVAEAGY

-260 KMPPAL
+260 KVPPAL
-266 VNQINAAVVKM
+266 VNQANAAVTKM
-277 LTQPDFKERLAHEGA
+277 LTQADFKERLAHEGA
-292 QPAGGTPAQFAAY
+292 QPAGGTPAQFAAH
-305 IKMEI
+305 IKSDI

>member
-1 MQRTFI
+1 VAGATF
-7 RTSCCLAAA
+7 A
-16 VALIVTASSYAA
+16 VAAA
-28 YPDKPVRMI
+28 YPDKPVRMV

-51 AIAQK
+51 AIALK
-56 LGDQWGQSVVVDNR
+56 LTEQWGQSVVVDNR
-70 PGAASMVGTEMLAHA
+70 PGAASMVGTEMLARA
-85 VADGYTIGFVSMS
+85 VPDGYTLGFVSMS

-112 PIADFAPVVLAAT
+112 PIADFSPVVLAAT
-125 APNVLVVNPAV
+125 APNVLVVNPGV
-136 GAKSVAELVQVAKA
+136 GAKSVAELVQIAKS

-222 LATTGLKRSPLAADI
+222 LATTGLKRSSLAPEI
-237 PTVAESGY
+237 PTVAEAGY

-260 KMPPAL
+260 KVPPAL
-266 VNQINAAVVKM
+266 VNQANAAVTKM
-277 LTQPDFKERLAHEGA
+277 LTQADFKERLAHEGA
-292 QPAGGTPAQFAAY
+292 QPAGGTPAQFAAH
-305 IKMEI
+305 IKSEI

>member
-1 MQRTFI
+1 M
-7 RTSCCLAAA
+7 A
-16 VALIVTASSYAA
+16 VAVTGATCAVAA
-28 YPDKPVRMI
+28 TYPEKPVRMV

-51 AIAQK
+51 AIALK
-56 LGDQWGQSVVVDNR
+56 LTEQWGQSVVVDNR
-70 PGAASMVGTEMLAHA
+70 PGAASMVGTEMLARA
-85 VADGYTIGFVSMS
+85 VPDGYTLGFVSMS

-112 PIADFAPVVLAAT
+112 PIADFSPVVLAAT
-125 APNVLVVNPAV
+125 APNVLVVSPGV
-136 GAKSVAELVQVAKA
+136 GAKSVAELVQIAKS

-222 LATTGLKRSPLAADI
+222 LATTGLKRSSLAPEI
-237 PTVAESGY
+237 PTVAEAGY

-260 KMPPAL
+260 KVPPAL
-266 VNQINAAVVKM
+266 VNQANAAVTKM
-277 LTQPDFKERLAHEGA
+277 LTQADFKERLAHEGA
-292 QPAGGTPAQFAAY
+292 QPAGGTPAQFAAH
-305 IKMEI
+305 IKSEI
-310 EKWAKIVRMAKVKIE
+310 EKWAKIVRMARVKIE

>member
-1 MQRTFI
+1 M
-7 RTSCCLAAA
+7 A
-16 VALIVTASSYAA
+16 VAVAATTCAFAAA
-28 YPDKPVRMI
+28 YPDKPVRMV

-51 AIAQK
+51 AIALK
-56 LGDQWGQSVVVDNR
+56 LTEQWGQSVVVDNR
-70 PGAASMVGTEMLAHA
+70 PGAASMVGTEMLARA
-85 VADGYTIGFVSMS
+85 VPDGYTLGFVSMS

-112 PIADFAPVVLAAT
+112 PIADFSPVALAAT
-125 APNVLVVNPAV
+125 APNVLVVNPGV
-136 GAKSVAELVQVAKA
+136 GAKSVAELVQIAKA

-222 LATTGLKRSPLAADI
+222 LATTGLKRSSLAPEI
-237 PTVAESGY
+237 PTVAEAGY

-260 KMPPAL
+260 KVPPAL
-266 VNQINAAVVKM
+266 VNQANAAVTKM
-277 LTQPDFKERLAHEGA
+277 LTQADFKERLAHEGA
-292 QPAGGTPAQFAAY
+292 QPAGGTPAQFAAH
-305 IKMEI
+305 IKSEI
-310 EKWAKIVRMAKVKIE
+310 EKWAKIVRMARVKIE

>member
-1 MQRTFI
+1 M
-7 RTSCCLAAA
+7 A
-16 VALIVTASSYAA
+16 VAVTGATCAVAA
-28 YPDKPVRMI
+28 TYPEKPVRMV

-51 AIAQK
+51 AIALK
-56 LGDQWGQSVVVDNR
+56 LTEQWGQSVVVDNR
-70 PGAASMVGTEMLAHA
+70 TGAASMVGTEMLARA
-85 VADGYTIGFVSMS
+85 VPDGYTLGFVSMS

-112 PIADFAPVVLAAT
+112 PIADFSPVVLAAT
-125 APNVLVVNPAV
+125 APNVLVVNPGV
-136 GAKSVAELVQVAKA
+136 GAKSVAELVQIAKS

-222 LATTGLKRSPLAADI
+222 LATTGLKRSSLAPEI
-237 PTVAESGY
+237 PTVAEAGY

-260 KMPPAL
+260 KVPPAL
-266 VNQINAAVVKM
+266 VNQANAAVTKM
-277 LTQPDFKERLAHEGA
+277 LTQADFKERLAHEGA
-292 QPAGGTPAQFAAY
+292 QPAGGTPAQFAAH
-305 IKMEI
+305 IKSEI

>member
-1 MQRTFI
+1 M
-7 RTSCCLAAA
+7 A
-16 VALIVTASSYAA
+16 VAVTGATCAVAA
-28 YPDKPVRMI
+28 TYPEKPVRMV

-51 AIAQK
+51 AIALK
-56 LGDQWGQSVVVDNR
+56 LTEQWGQSVVVDNR
-70 PGAASMVGTEMLAHA
+70 PGAASMVGTEMLARA
-85 VADGYTIGFVSMS
+85 VPDGYTLGFVSMS

-112 PIADFAPVVLAAT
+112 PIADFSPVVLAAT
-125 APNVLVVNPAV
+125 APNVLVVSPGV
-136 GAKSVAELVQVAKA
+136 GAKSVAELVQIAKS

-222 LATTGLKRSPLAADI
+222 LATTGLKRSSLAPEI
-237 PTVAESGY
+237 PTVAEAGY

-260 KMPPAL
+260 KVPPAL
-266 VNQINAAVVKM
+266 VNQANAAVTKM
-277 LTQPDFKERLAHEGA
+277 LTQADFKERLAHEGA
-292 QPAGGTPAQFAAY
+292 QPAGGTPTQFAAH
-305 IKMEI
+305 IKSEI

>member
-1 MQRTFI
+1 M
-7 RTSCCLAAA
+7 A
-16 VALIVTASSYAA
+16 VAVTGATCAVAA
-28 YPDKPVRMI
+28 TYPEKPVRMV

-51 AIAQK
+51 AIALK
-56 LGDQWGQSVVVDNR
+56 LTEQWGQSVVVDNR
-70 PGAASMVGTEMLAHA
+70 PGAASMVGTEMLARA
-85 VADGYTIGFVSMS
+85 VPDGYTLGFVSMS
-98 HTINPSIYKKLPFD
+98 HTINPTIYKKLPFD
-112 PIADFAPVVLAAT
+112 PIADFSPVALAAT
-125 APNVLVVNPAV
+125 APNVLVVNPGV
-136 GAKSVAELVQVAKA
+136 GAKSVAELVQIAKS

-222 LATTGLKRSPLAADI
+222 LATTGLKRSSLAPEI
-237 PTVAESGY
+237 PTVAEAGY

-260 KMPPAL
+260 KVPPAL
-266 VNQINAAVVKM
+266 VNQANAAVTKM
-277 LTQPDFKERLAHEGA
+277 LTQADFKERLAHEGA
-292 QPAGGTPAQFAAY
+292 QPAGGTPAQFAAH
-305 IKMEI
+305 IKSEI